1 MSVFD
6 PNYCSKEDMNRPTLV
21 TDQLVDA
28 RLRELGVDKNVQTS

>member
-6 PNYCSKEDMNRPTLV
+6 PNYCSKAVMNRPTLV

-28 RLRELGVDKNVQTS
+28 RLRELGLDKNVQTS